1 MRSSLFVVV
10 GMLTFTT
17 VAAIASPH
25 VDMKDPRR
33 ALGREDDV
41 RIDAQLLQDT
51 LQPNGP
57 ITVTYQV
64 ENLSNAPIAIADR
77 VSDIDFD
84 PEAMTLTLTIGTE
97 ALTAKTLP
105 HLSVITPG
113 EKKTFKAGGSVHGIL
128 NAHGPFAAVPHSVQ
142 IRVNV
147 LRDLAAFRQAIT
159 TQQQPNATVAVTND
173 LFDHWIDSTDSIS
186 LNALPVRWSAE
197 VRDSVTSADQPGPT
211 RGGRRGGSFE

>member
-1 MRSSLFVVV
+1 MKSSLFVVTV
-10 GMLTFTT
+10 MLTAS
-17 VAAIASPH
+17 AAMAAH

-51 LQPNGP
+51 LQSNGP

-64 ENLSNAPIAIADR
+64 ENLSNAAIAIADR

-84 PEAMTLTLTIGTE
+84 SDDATLTLTIGAE

-105 HLSVITPG
+105 HLVVIAPG
-113 EKKTFKAGGSVHGIL
+113 QKKTFKAGGTVHGVL
-128 NAHGPFAAVPHSVQ
+128 NAHGPFAVVPHEVQ

-147 LRDLAAFRQAIT
+147 LRDVTAFRQAIE
-159 TQQQPNATVAVTND
+159 TQQQANAVVAVTND
-173 LFDHWIDSTDSIS
+173 MFDHWIDSNDSID
-186 LNALPVRWSAE
+186 LNALPVRWSSE
-197 VRDSVTSADQPGPT
+197 PSRDSVTSADQPGPS
-211 RGGRRGGSFE
+211 RADRSAGGAW

>member
-1 MRSSLFVVV
+1 MKSSLFVVTL
-10 GMLTFTT
+10 MLTAS
-17 VAAIASPH
+17 AAMAAQ

-33 ALGREDDV
+33 ALGRQDDV

-84 PEAMTLTLTIGTE
+84 ADAMVLTLSIGAE

-105 HLSVITPG
+105 HLAVIAPG
-113 EKKTFKAGGSVHGIL
+113 AKRTFRAGGSVHGVL
-128 NAHGPFAAVPHSVQ
+128 NAYGPFAVVPHAVQ

-147 LRDLAAFRQAIT
+147 LRDVAAFRQAIT
-159 TQQQPNATVAVTND
+159 VQEQPNAVIAVTND
-173 LFDHWIDSTDSIS
+173 MFDHWIDANDSIE

-197 VRDSVTSADQPGPT
+197 APQDSVTTADQPGT
-211 RGGRRGGSFE
+211 VRAGRRGGSWE

>member
-1 MRSSLFVVV
+1 MKSSLMVVTL
-10 GMLTFTT
+10 MLT
-17 VAAIASPH
+17 AASGIAAPH

-57 ITVTYQV
+57 IAVTYQV

-77 VSDIDFD
+77 VSDVDFNPD
-84 PEAMTLTLTIGTE
+84 DVTMTLTIGSE
-97 ALTAKTLP
+97 ALSSKTLP
-105 HLSVITPG
+105 HLAVIAPG
-113 EKKTFKAGGSVHGIL
+113 EKKTFKAGGMVHGVL
-128 NAHGPFAAVPHSVQ
+128 NGHGPFAVVPHSVA

-147 LRDLAAFRQAIT
+147 LRDISVFLQAIAA
-159 TQQQPNATVAVTND
+159 QQQPNAVVAVTNEM
-173 LFDHWIDSTDSIS
+173 FDRWMDSNDSIE

-197 VRDSVTSADQPGPT
+197 PSRDSIAGADEGGPVAE
-211 RGGRRGGSFE
+211 RSHRHL

>member
-1 MRSSLFVVV
+1 
-10 GMLTFTT
+10 MLTMLTG
-17 VAAIASPH
+17 AAALASPQ
-25 VDMKDPRR
+25 VDMKNPRR

-64 ENLSNAPIAIADR
+64 ENLSGAPIAIADR
-77 VSDIDFD
+77 VTDIDFD
-84 PEAMTLTLTIGTE
+84 ADARVLTLTIGTE

-105 HLSVITPG
+105 HLSVIAPG
-113 EKKTFKAGGSVHGIL
+113 VKRTFKAGGSVHGVL
-128 NAHGPFAAVPHSVQ
+128 NAYGPFAVVPHAVQ

-147 LRDLAAFRQAIT
+147 LRDVAAFRQAIT
-159 TQQQPNATVAVTND
+159 VQEQPNAAVAVTND
-173 LFDHWIDSTDSIS
+173 MFDHWIDSNDSIE

-197 VRDSVTSADQPGPT
+197 ASRESVTTADQPGT
-211 RGGRRGGSFE
+211 VRSGRRGRGFD